1 MKEVEGERKIIIMRK
16 EFVIC
21 LIIIALIAI
30 GNFFSRDYTK
40 KSGEEILDS
49 LQQIKQAVEAK
60 EDDVK
65 VKEKLE
71 ETEKIW
77 KNKQDKLAYF
87 IEHNELEKI
96 DTNLVLLKSYI
107 ETEEH
112 DETIREINE
121 LAFLVKHIEEK
132 YAFNLKNIFWLKNWY
147 ILWHRDYKIYQFINI
162 KKTLGKLFITFLG
175 SLRNLRNSNL
185 FYGTLP
191 LKMNSF
197 HKTT

>member
-1 MKEVEGERKIIIMRK
+1 MRK

-21 LIIIALIAI
+21 LIIIALIEI

-96 DTNLVLLKSYI
+96 DTDLVLLKSYI

-112 DETIREINE
+112 NETIREINE

-132 YAFNLKNIFWLKNWY
+132 YAFNLKNIF
-147 ILWHRDYKIYQFINI
+147 
-162 KKTLGKLFITFLG
+162 
-175 SLRNLRNSNL
+175 
-185 FYGTLP
+185 
-191 LKMNSF
+191 
-197 HKTT
+197 